1 MCGST
6 ENLLV
11 SVLIGTANGYTALWV
26 GAIASGGFFYYSF
39 DLLRSFMAKGV
50 EKHVKSQDQALAGFV
65 FVASLMV
72 LIQGAFECNRDAD
85 VVTQGCT
92 GYVGWSIA
100 AGCIS
105 AAIALLLVLVAA
117 VAPYT
122 KYFGVFL
129 SCWWF
134 AEVATCCFVYVSYD
148 DAGAISSY
156 DGGVPNFTI
165 AANGF
170 FGSWAAFFASLI
182 LSYSAWMGGITITG
196 QSDEEGPDPSTTA
209 GNADGGV
216 TVNANATA
224 VATPVVCDTEV
235 EVKVVG
241 DLDAEL
247 VVESDAEALPPLRES
262 TIEVKAVHTVDADLP
277 DHVTGGGV
285 INVDMN
291 LNAAAAADDA
301 A

>member
-1 MCGST
+1 
-6 ENLLV
+6 
-11 SVLIGTANGYTALWV
+11 
-26 GAIASGGFFYYSF
+26 
-39 DLLRSFMAKGV
+39 
-50 EKHVKSQDQALAGFV
+50 
-65 FVASLMV
+65 
-72 LIQGAFECNRDAD
+72 
-85 VVTQGCT
+85 
-92 GYVGWSIA
+92 
-100 AGCIS
+100 
-105 AAIALLLVLVAA
+105 
-117 VAPYT
+117 
-122 KYFGVFL
+122 
-129 SCWWF
+129 
-134 AEVATCCFVYVSYD
+134 
-148 DAGAISSY
+148 
-156 DGGVPNFTI
+156 
-165 AANGF
+165 
-170 FGSWAAFFASLI
+170 
-182 LSYSAWMGGITITG
+182 MGGITITG